1 MLHAV
6 FVQSII
12 QSYCLALKSVNK
24 YDNPEFTKVQCDTS
38 ELDFL
43 AYCMLS
49 VKHGAR
55 LTQEECEKPKLLYLR
70 VIYSSFSHSCPTVS
84 KRNAFLIVKL

>member
-24 YDNPEFTKVQCDTS
+24 YDNPEFTKEQCDIS
-38 ELDFL
+38 ELD
-43 AYCMLS
+43 Y
-49 VKHGAR
+49 
-55 LTQEECEKPKLLYLR
+55 P
-70 VIYSSFSHSCPTVS
+70 
-84 KRNAFLIVKL
+84 